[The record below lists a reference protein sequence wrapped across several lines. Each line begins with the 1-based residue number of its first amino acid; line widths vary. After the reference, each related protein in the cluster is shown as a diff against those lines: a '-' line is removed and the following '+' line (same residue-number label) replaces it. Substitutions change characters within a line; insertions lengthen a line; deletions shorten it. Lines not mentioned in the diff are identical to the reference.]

1 MKFPYFHRLLW
12 LFVLFLN
19 QSKCDWLNCGHIEKC
34 HCKWSSGKKT
44 ATCSSARLTNIP
56 RLSPDIQILDL
67 HENTLRELNRDT
79 FTEIDLLNLQRLNLS
94 DTKLRRI
101 HNNAFRELRI
111 LIELDLS
118 HNELRHLSPEVF
130 DGIDRLRHL
139 ILHDNPLKEFYSEQ
153 FPILRHLKKL
163 EISKCQLHKIHPL
176 AFSNLRAL
184 ETIHAHQ
191 NLLSYVHPNTFNLPF
206 LKTLTLS
213 DNPWYCDCRLRN
225 FHEWFLNANLG
236 NEEVLCTGPKN
247 FANISWQYIKE
258 NEFVCPPWATS
269 SPTVLRAEVGA
280 EISFGCFASGDP
292 KPNVSWYLGNKEIHN
307 LTTEEIE
314 IKVFKYDVI
323 DIEFNTDMINKSSQW
338 VNVSISNITDKF
350 SGEWMCHANSF
361 VGEAS
366 ASLTLFLSTPRTA
379 TARSA
384 PEFPKLILLI
394 LSMLCMTLLGFIAT
408 CICWKTRRR
417 SLTPSKSFTDQEKKL
432 LDSSLAASC
441 GRQSVDLSSSYGF
454 EMLDRSASIDSTDT
468 QRCLDTVQITLETS
482 GQFPSPPIEFT
493 LPSSFANIFISVQLT
508 DKGEGNSD
516 FLCNERNVSHC
527 SRPCF
532 FESLNDNAGIKFR
545 TPSCSTLSFSE
556 KNATSR
562 TMERNLK
569 TSLSSFSTE
578 FTAL

>member
-1 MKFPYFHRLLW
+1 MKIQDLYKPLW
-12 LFVLFLN
+12 LIVIFLN
-19 QSKCDWLNCGHIEKC
+19 QSECDWLNCGHIEKC

-44 ATCSSARLTNIP
+44 ATCSSAGLTNIP
-56 RLSPDIQILDL
+56 RLSPDIQVLDL
-67 HENTLRELNRDT
+67 HDNALRELNRDT
-79 FTEIDLLNLQRLNLS
+79 FTGIDLLNLQRLNLS

-101 HNNAFRELRI
+101 HNNAFRELII

-118 HNELRHLSPEVF
+118 HNELHHLSPEIF

-176 AFSNLRAL
+176 AFSNLRVL

-236 NEEVLCTGPKN
+236 NEEVLCAGPKN

-258 NEFVCPPWATS
+258 NEFVCPPQATS
-269 SPTVLRAEVGA
+269 NPTVLRAEVGA
-280 EISFGCFASGDP
+280 DISFGCFASGDP
-292 KPNVSWYLGNKEIHN
+292 KPNVSWYLGKKEIQN
-307 LTTEEIE
+307 LTTDEIE
-314 IKVFKYDVI
+314 IKVYKYDVI
-323 DIEFNTDMINKSSQW
+323 DNEFNTDMINKSSQW
-338 VNVSISNITDKF
+338 MNISISNITDKF
-350 SGEWMCHANSF
+350 SGEWICHANSF

-366 ASLTLFLSTPRTA
+366 ANFTLFLSTPRTA

-384 PEFPKLILLI
+384 PEFPKLILFI
-394 LSMLCMTLLGFIAT
+394 VSMLSMTLIGFIAT

-417 SLTPSKSFTDQEKKL
+417 SLSPSKSFTDQEKKL

-454 EMLDRSASIDSTDT
+454 EMLDRSTSIDSTDT

-508 DKGEGNSD
+508 DKSEGNSD

-527 SRPCF
+527 RPCF
-532 FESLNDNAGIKFR
+532 FESSNDNTSKKFR

-556 KNATSR
+556 NNATSR

>member
-1 MKFPYFHRLLW
+1 MKIQEHITPFW
-12 LFVLFLN
+12 LIIFFLN
-19 QSKCDWLNCGHIEKC
+19 QSECDWLNCGNIEKC

-44 ATCSSARLTNIP
+44 AVCSSAKLTSIP
-56 RLSPDIQILDL
+56 RLSADIQVLDL
-67 HENTLRELNRDT
+67 HENILQEINRDT
-79 FTEIDLLNLQRLNLS
+79 FTDIDLLNLQRLNLS
-94 DTKLRRI
+94 DTKLKRI

-118 HNELRHLSPEVF
+118 HNELHHLSLEVF

-139 ILHDNPLKEFYSEQ
+139 ILSDNPLKEFHAEQ

-163 EISKCQLHKIHPL
+163 EISKCQLQKIHPL
-176 AFSNLRAL
+176 AFSNLRVL
-184 ETIHAHQ
+184 ETIHVHQ
-191 NLLSYVHPNTFNLPF
+191 NLLSSIHPNTFNLPF

-213 DNPWYCDCRLRN
+213 DNPWYCDCKLRD

-236 NEEVLCTGPKN
+236 NEEVLCAGPKN
-247 FANISWQYIKE
+247 FANTSWQYLKQ
-258 NEFVCPPWATS
+258 NEFVCPPFAIT

-280 EISFGCFASGDP
+280 EIAFGCYVTGDP
-292 KPNVSWYLGNKEIHN
+292 MPNVSWYLGNKEIQDSM
-307 LTTEEIE
+307 TEEVR
-314 IKVFKYDVI
+314 IKVIKHDV
-323 DIEFNTDMINKSSQW
+323 ENEYSDMINKSAQW
-338 VNVSISNITDKF
+338 VNISISNITDEF
-350 SGEWMCHANSF
+350 SGEWICHANSF

-366 ASLTLFLSTPRTA
+366 ASLSLFLSTPRTA

-384 PEFPKLILLI
+384 PEFPKFILVIISI
-394 LSMLCMTLLGFIAT
+394 LSLTLIGFIAT
-408 CICWKTRRR
+408 CICWKTKRR
-417 SLTPSKSFTDQEKKL
+417 SLTPSKSFIDQEKKL
-432 LDSSLAASC
+432 LDSSLASC

-508 DKGEGNSD
+508 DKGDGNSD
-516 FLCNERNVSHC
+516 FLGNDRNVSHC
-527 SRPCF
+527 RPCF
-532 FESLNDNAGIKFR
+532 LESSNENTCTKFR
-545 TPSCSTLSFSE
+545 TPSCSTWSFSE
-556 KNATSR
+556 NNATSR

-569 TSLSSFSTE
+569 TSLSSFSNE